1 MPLEGVDAR
10 GRVRGL
16 MFELTVEQRY
26 RNTQSTNIE
35 AVYTFPL
42 PTEAVL
48 LDLDITLGERKLSA
62 VAVEKRAAER
72 DYEAAIEKG
81 DSALMLERA
90 ANGLCT
96 LNLGNLLAGES
107 ATIRYRYAQLL
118 RFEHGSVRVAIPTV
132 IAPRYGDARKAG
144 LDAHQV
150 PDSDLAVAYP
160 FALSLDL
167 EGDIARGA
175 IASPSHAIVTLA
187 TAMGVN
193 VSLARGA
200 WLDRDFVLTIAG
212 LEGRSLATVAK
223 DGDRYVALASF
234 CAGLPHDAD
243 QLPLAVKL
251 VVDCSGSM
259 NGDSI
264 AAAKRALHR
273 ILASLHPADRFS
285 LTRFG
290 STFEHVTQGMV
301 PGDAAHVRAVAEAVG
316 RMDADLG
323 GTEMLSALQAVFAL
337 DARESRGTGGHRN
350 GADVFVL
357 TDGEVWA
364 TDEIV
369 AAARAANQRVFVVGI
384 GSAPTEA
391 TVRGLG
397 AATGGAA
404 EFVAPN
410 EDAEAAILRMFARIR
425 APRVQ
430 RADIAWPASAGWTTP
445 LPTGLFGGET
455 IHVFA
460 GFDTAPSG
468 DVKLALHAKSD
479 AAPLAAT
486 ARLPAGIDADR
497 TLARMAASTRIAYA
511 TPEEGLKLALDYGL
525 LTDRT
530 NLIVVHERAAG
541 EKAVDLPQLAQV
553 AQMHAAGWGGVGS
566 ARAMMESSVQCNMMA
581 FSDFDALD
589 EPQIRYRR
597 SSAFDSSAGLAAL
610 EAFFVALL
618 ARAPDNLPSSLE
630 ELARMSAPSRL
641 VIDAKARVAAGEREI
656 DVVRAIVEAVWKQAD
671 RWPQHRIPLSMRRGM
686 RGLFRDGECAA
697 LRAGMLAAVDA
708 LLATRPQ
715 PALGRVM

>member
-48 LDLDITLGERKLSA
+48 LDLDITLGERKLAA

-118 RFEHGSVRVAIPTV
+118 RFEHGSVRLAIPTV

-144 LDAHQV
+144 LDAHQA
-150 PDSDLAVAYP
+150 PTSDLAVAYP

-175 IASPSHAIVTLA
+175 IASPSHAIA
-187 TAMGVN
+187 TTSMATGVN

-212 LEGRSLATVAK
+212 LEGRSLVTVAK

-234 CAGLPHDAD
+234 CAGLPRDAD
-243 QLPLAVKL
+243 QVPLAMKL

-273 ILASLHPADRFS
+273 ILASFHPADRFS

-290 STFEHVTQGMV
+290 SSFEHVTQGWV

-316 RMDADLG
+316 RMNADLG

-337 DARESRGTGGHRN
+337 DTRESRATGGHRD
-350 GADVFVL
+350 GADVFV
-357 TDGEVWA
+357 D
-364 TDEIV
+364 
-369 AAARAANQRVFVVGI
+369 RKSVV
-384 GSAPTEA
+384 
-391 TVRGLG
+391 
-397 AATGGAA
+397 
-404 EFVAPN
+404 
-410 EDAEAAILRMFARIR
+410 
-425 APRVQ
+425 
-430 RADIAWPASAGWTTP
+430 
-445 LPTGLFGGET
+445 
-455 IHVFA
+455 
-460 GFDTAPSG
+460 
-468 DVKLALHAKSD
+468 
-479 AAPLAAT
+479 
-486 ARLPAGIDADR
+486 
-497 TLARMAASTRIAYA
+497 
-511 TPEEGLKLALDYGL
+511 
-525 LTDRT
+525 
-530 NLIVVHERAAG
+530 
-541 EKAVDLPQLAQV
+541 
-553 AQMHAAGWGGVGS
+553 
-566 ARAMMESSVQCNMMA
+566 
-581 FSDFDALD
+581 
-589 EPQIRYRR
+589 
-597 SSAFDSSAGLAAL
+597 
-610 EAFFVALL
+610 
-618 ARAPDNLPSSLE
+618 
-630 ELARMSAPSRL
+630 
-641 VIDAKARVAAGEREI
+641 
-656 DVVRAIVEAVWKQAD
+656 
-671 RWPQHRIPLSMRRGM
+671 
-686 RGLFRDGECAA
+686 
-697 LRAGMLAAVDA
+697 
-708 LLATRPQ
+708 
-715 PALGRVM
+715 